1 MFRSPI
7 AEIFDPVAAR
17 SNDSLVYVNRFS
29 DCTASGRLDGMQ
41 RRMSKLSEKA
51 LMTALR
57 RRVPTPLPPPSV
69 RKLDMQHPTP
79 PQATQSSSQ
88 EAGRLHQ
95 KKRKFRCTRTR
106 NVWNK
111 VPQNHPLYSGTG
123 PSTSSHVGA
132 LPPLRRAPK
141 RPRECVVKIFRPW
154 TDEKFF
160 FVKSPKPLL
169 EAASGRRV
177 IVI

>member
-1 MFRSPI
+1 MGYNNLL
-7 AEIFDPVAAR
+7 FDKMTNLSFTDA
-17 SNDSLVYVNRFS
+17 SLVGENNNYIF
-29 DCTASGRLDGMQ
+29 LI
-41 RRMSKLSEKA
+41 MSKLSEKA

-177 IVI
+177 IKQKWQK